1 MDSYI
6 KSILVTEQLTLY
18 QIKMTKGINKA
29 QDLSAILKNYGKIM
43 IYNGKPDLLFKN
55 NLRHVHYEKHYED
68 MDITDIKTVFKFIPI
83 ENKENDP
90 KFKLIEDIL
99 SKIETDMAVIQDNP
113 EDRPQ
118 FYYKISLKSYG
129 ELLTTVQWLDERD
142 DNVLDIFY
150 HFSYKLIKIIDDI
163 IKYDNDIEN
172 IIIELGKTLDNND

>member
-18 QIKMTKGINKA
+18 QIKMTQGINKA
-29 QDLSAILKNYGKIM
+29 QEISSIIKDYGKTM
-43 IYNGKPDLLFKN
+43 IYNGSPGAFKS
-55 NLRHVHYEKHYED
+55 NLRHIYFNKHYGD
-68 MDITDIKTVFKFIPI
+68 IDITDIKTTFKFIPI
-83 ENKENDP
+83 DGKENDS

-99 SKIETDMAVIQDNP
+99 SKIETDMAVIQDEP